1 MFRTSKL
8 FVFLINFFFWRRLFN
23 HLFVVNT
30 IFFLWLWLLSLVCDC
45 IIWYF
50 TKVSWRQDSRAI
62 WWLSI
67 RGVWRRCQQPR
78 LSHLESLC
86 YFFIII
92 IILLLFCNWPFHAS
106 PFLHT
111 LNTNMANSMFIVRY
125 WRLYSRFSLHN
136 NSPDPKKMIFKEILE
151 L

>member
-92 IILLLFCNWPFHAS
+92 IGYFFATGLFTQAHFCTH
-106 PFLHT
+106 LT
-111 LNTNMANSMFIVRY
+111 QI
-125 WRLYSRFSLHN
+125 WRIPCSLFDTDDYIPG
-136 NSPDPKKMIFKEILE
+136 SLCTIIALTRKKRIFKEILE